1 MPESKDFV
9 SRVKR
14 SSPLGTSLFIGLRS
28 PDPFLQYGIL
38 GTGLAAPLLNALHI
52 STVHSSSAP
61 LVALGLPLK
70 PLIVLAMAAG
80 TTIKQVYWVAY
91 LSNEEM
97 PTGNSII
104 ISIFNTVFNSA
115 NSILS
120 LTATAKLFAASFL
133 TGSQNENEISPL
145 FILGSVSYTIGLII
159 EAISE
164 TQRKKF
170 KDDPKNKGKAYT
182 GGLFGLARHINYGAY
197 TVMRSGYALA
207 SGGWIWGSFVAI
219 FFGVDFA
226 RRGVPLLDEYCTK
239 RVGLLFLWC
248 GNDTDIWDSMAC
260 NGCNIRRMCLISCF
274 LEFTEGMSARFPM
287 NAYFAGSG
295 YC

>member
-1 MPESKDFV
+1 V
-9 SRVKR
+9 
-14 SSPLGTSLFIGLRS
+14 
-28 PDPFLQYGIL
+28 
-38 GTGLAAPLLNALHI
+38 
-52 STVHSSSAP
+52 STVHSFAP

-80 TTIKQVYWVAY
+80 TTIKQVCWIAY

-120 LTATAKLFAASFL
+120 LTAAANFFAPSFL
-133 TGSQNENEISPL
+133 TGSQNENQLSPL
-145 FILGSVSYTIGLII
+145 FILGSVSYTIRLII
-159 EAISE
+159 EAASE

-170 KDDPKNKGKAYT
+170 KDNPKNKGKTYT

-207 SGGWIWGSFVAI
+207 SGGWIWGSFIGV
-219 FFGVDFA
+219 FFGLDFA
-226 RRGVPLLDEYCTK
+226 RRGVPSLDEYCTK
-239 RVGLLFLWC
+239 RVRLLFRPW
-248 GNDTDIWDSMAC
+248 GNDTDDWNSMAC
-260 NGCNIRRMCLISCF
+260 NGCSIRRICLINSF
-274 LEFTEGMSARFPM
+274 LGSTEGMSAKFLI
-287 NAYFAGSG
+287 NT
-295 YC
+295 CLL

>member
-1 MPESKDFV
+1 LRTAKMPESKEFI

-14 SSPLGTSLFIGLRS
+14 SSLLGTSLFIGLRS
-28 PDPFLQYGIL
+28 LDPFLQYGIL

-226 RRGVPLLDEYCTK
+226 RRGVPILDEYCTK
-239 RVGLLFLWC
+239 RVSLLFRRW
-248 GNDTDIWDSMAC
+248 GNDTDD
-260 NGCNIRRMCLISCF
+260 
-274 LEFTEGMSARFPM
+274 
-287 NAYFAGSG
+287 
-295 YC
+295 

>member
-1 MPESKDFV
+1 MTVSQSIQVPYIGTTHNRQSSTERLRTSKMPESKELM

-14 SSPLGTSLFIGLRS
+14 PSPLGTSLFIGLRS
-28 PDPFLQYGIL
+28 LDPFLQYGIL
-38 GTGLAAPLLNALHI
+38 GSGLAAPILNALNV
-52 STVHSSSAP
+52 STVHSSSP
-61 LVALGLPLK
+61 LVALELPLK

-120 LTATAKLFAASFL
+120 LTAAAKFFAPSFL
-133 TGSQNENEISPL
+133 TNSQNENEFSPL
-145 FILGSVSYTIGLII
+145 FILGSVSYTIGLVV
-159 EAISE
+159 EAVSE
-164 TQRKKF
+164 TRRKKF
-170 KDDPKNKGKAYT
+170 KDDPKNKGMAYT

-226 RRGVPLLDEYCTK
+226 RRGVPILDEYCTK
-239 RVGLLFLWC
+239 RVSLLFRRW
-248 GNDTDIWDSMAC
+248 GNDTDD
-260 NGCNIRRMCLISCF
+260 
-274 LEFTEGMSARFPM
+274 
-287 NAYFAGSG
+287 
-295 YC
+295 